1 MPCAAPTLRALSTTL
16 RVIGTALAGIPYN
29 GIVEPG
35 TCVRIMTGAVLPD
48 EADTVLMQEQV
59 QRSGEEIIVQGT
71 HNIGENVRHIGEDI
85 AFGSVVLAAGRRLMP
100 SDLGLI
106 ASLGV
111 GEVSVYRR
119 LRVAFFSTGDE
130 LRSIGEPLAA
140 GQIYDS
146 NRYTLYGMLT
156 RLGAEVIDMGVIP
169 DQRPRIE
176 AAFQDAAQAADV
188 VITSGGVSVGE
199 ADYVKET
206 LDRLGNVDFWKI
218 AMKPGKPLAFGK
230 VQQALFFGLPGNP
243 VSVMAT
249 FYQFVLPALRHLM
262 GEPAAATLTIK
273 VPCAQALKKKPGRTD
288 FQRGLL
294 VRNAERRI
302 GCGQHR
308 PAGFA
313 CAEFNEPRQ
322 LLHRAAG
329 GVRRCAGRDSGRSA
343 TVRGLDL
350 GSTLLFRQH
359 RDGSPVST
367 CIRLGQ
373 FLVHF
378 RHIQCLDLGDDV
390 FQCGGRQHAGL
401 GKDDDLLAEYH
412 QGGDRAYLEIACE
425 FCLVFGVDLG
435 EHDIGMVLRS
445 LFVDRREAAAGTA
458 PRRPEIND
466 DDIVVGY
473 DLLEIVFVYFNGSH
487 VTTPT
492 AWCGSINGARD
503 YTEDAAQM

>member
-1 MPCAAPTLRALSTTL
+1 MLSVEQARARIMALVTPLTTRERLPVRAALGRVLAEDIISSVNVPPYANSAMDGYALRGADLAGDTTTL
-16 RVIGTALAGIPYN
+16 YVIGTALAGIPYN
-29 GIVEPG
+29 GIVEPS

-71 HNIGENVRHIGEDI
+71 HNVGENVRHIGEDI

-100 SDLGLI
+100 SDLGQI

-169 DQRPRIE
+169 DQRLRIE
-176 AAFQDAAQAADV
+176 AAFQDAVQAADV

-249 FYQFVLPALRHLM
+249 FYQFVQPALRHLM

-294 VRNAERRI
+294 VRNA
-302 GCGQHR
+302 
-308 PAGFA
+308 
-313 CAEFNEPRQ
+313 
-322 LLHRAAG
+322 G
-329 GVRRCAGRDSGRSA
+329 GELVVDS
-343 TVRGLDL
+343 TGL
-350 GSTLLFRQH
+350 Q
-359 RDGSPVST
+359 
-367 CIRLGQ
+367 
-373 FLVHF
+373 
-378 RHIQCLDLGDDV
+378 
-390 FQCGGRQHAGL
+390 
-401 GKDDDLLAEYH
+401 
-412 QGGDRAYLEIACE
+412 
-425 FCLVFGVDLG
+425 
-435 EHDIGMVLRS
+435 
-445 LFVDRREAAAGTA
+445 
-458 PRRPEIND
+458 
-466 DDIVVGY
+466 
-473 DLLEIVFVYFNGSH
+473 GSH
-487 VTTPT
+487 VLSSMSRANCFIVLP
-492 AWCGSINGARD
+492 AECGDVPAGTLVEVQPFEGLI
-503 YTEDAAQM
+503 